1 MLKVMVISGVVVI
14 IIFFMDEHV
23 DDIII
28 TIIHQKSANQ
38 SGLNILGSLMDCSRG
53 EFNMNSTCY
62 G

>member
-1 MLKVMVISGVVVI
+1 
-14 IIFFMDEHV
+14 MDDDDDD

-28 TIIHQKSANQ
+28 IIIIIIHQKLAKP
-38 SGLNILGSLMDCSRG
+38 SGLNISGSWMECSRG